1 MSAWILLLMI
11 GLQPSA
17 PWADTY
23 ATTAN
28 AIAKAA
34 EAEPLFA
41 GEDGPARTAALLVAV
56 AKFESNFKPGALGDK
71 STSVGLW
78 QINQSNFAG
87 LGITKAELLA
97 DRDLEV
103 RAALSMMRASFKVC
117 AARKAEDWLGHFAS
131 GGATC
136 TNVGG
141 LIASRHRVGLAIR
154 LFRDHPP
161 TRDGAI

>member
-1 MSAWILLLMI
+1 MSSWILVLMI

-41 GEDGPARTAALLVAV
+41 GEDGPARTAALLVATGW
-56 AKFESNFKPGALGDK
+56 FESRFRPDAIGDHGRSHGVFQASRVPVADVDAQVAQAL
-71 STSVGLW
+71 
-78 QINQSNFAG
+78 A
-87 LGITKAELLA
+87 
-97 DRDLEV
+97 
-103 RAALSMMRASFKVC
+103 MMRGSFATC
-117 AARKAEDWLGHFAS
+117 HGRKAEDWLAQYAS
-131 GGATC
+131 GGSTC

-141 LIASRHRVGLAIR
+141 LIASRHRVGLAMRI
-154 LFRDHPP
+154 FRAHPFSA
-161 TRDGAI
+161 GAI